1 MFFGFFWGDWT
12 ILVLLPAMI
21 FALYAQ
27 FKVKSTFEKYEKIH
41 NRRGVT
47 GADAAR
53 RVLDAAG
60 LYNVRIERIHGHLT
74 DHYDPRENVIRLSDA
89 TYASTGIAAVGVAA
103 HEAGHAVQHA
113 VGYVPI
119 KVRAAIIPL
128 TRFGSFLAMPLFI
141 IGLLF
146 GSGAQIGYGI
156 GDILMITGILFFSFS
171 TLFQLVT
178 LPTEFNASSRA
189 MKALED
195 GGLLADDELP
205 AARSTLS
212 AAAMTYVAALAASL
226 ASLLRLILIFNNRRR

>member
-12 ILVLLPAMI
+12 VIVLIPAMI
-21 FALYAQ
+21 FAFWAQ
-27 FKVKSTFEKYEKIH
+27 IRVNSTFEKYAKVY
-41 NRRGVT
+41 NRRGMT

-119 KVRAAIIPL
+119 KLRTAIIPL

-195 GGLLADDELP
+195 GCLLTADELP
-205 AARSTLS
+205 AAKATLS
-212 AAAMTYVAALAASL
+212 AAAMTYVAALATSL
-226 ASLLRLILIFNNRRR
+226 ASLLRLMLIFNGRRR

>member
-12 ILVLLPAMI
+12 VIVLIPAMI
-21 FALYAQ
+21 FAFWAQ
-27 FKVKSTFEKYEKIH
+27 IRVNSTFEKYAKVY

-178 LPTEFNASSRA
+178 LPTEFNASARA

-212 AAAMTYVAALAASL
+212 AAAMTYVAALATSL